1 MLRPEQRWRQLRIAV
16 VDVSAAR
23 AAIIE
28 EGLRDA
34 GLTDVTVLTE
44 RRGLAAALQ
53 RLAPDV
59 VLMDLA
65 NPSRDLLEESFLMS
79 RALARPIAMFVEQ
92 SDEATIGEAIDAGVS
107 AYVIDG
113 LRRERIEPILT
124 LAIKRFNAFSR
135 LQAELHEARTELAER
150 KTVDRAKAILMRS
163 RGMTEPE
170 AYALLRRTAM
180 NGNRRIADVAEAVI
194 TAASLLMGEQA

>member
-1 MLRPEQRWRQLRIAV
+1 M

-34 GLTDVTVLTE
+34 GLHDITILTE
-44 RRGLAAALQ
+44 RRGLAAALD
-53 RLAPDV
+53 AVCPDV

-79 RALARPIAMFVEQ
+79 RALSRPIAMFIDQ
-92 SDEATIGEAIDAGVS
+92 SDEATTGEAVDAGVS

-113 LRRERIEPILT
+113 LRRERIKPVLE
-124 LAIKRFNAFSR
+124 LAIKRFNAFAR
-135 LQAELHEARTELAER
+135 LQGELQEARTQLAER
-150 KTVDRAKAILMRS
+150 GVVDRAKALLMRS
-163 RGMTEPE
+163 RKIAEPE
-170 AYALLRRTAM
+170 AYALLRRAAM
-180 NGNRRIADVAEAVI
+180 NQNKRIGEVAEALI
-194 TAASLLMGEQA
+194 TASALLVGP

>member
-1 MLRPEQRWRQLRIAV
+1 MRIVV

-34 GLTDVTVLTE
+34 GLHDIVVLTQ
-44 RRGLAAALQ
+44 RSGLAAALEA
-53 RLAPDV
+53 LAPDV

-65 NPSRDLLEESFLMS
+65 NPSRDLLEESFMMS
-79 RALARPIAMFVEQ
+79 RSLSRPIAMFIDQ

-107 AYVIDG
+107 AYVVDG
-113 LRRERIEPILT
+113 LRRERIKPIVD

-135 LQAELHEARTELAER
+135 LQAELHEARTALAER
-150 KTVDRAKAILMRS
+150 GVLDRAKAILMRS
-163 RGMTEPE
+163 HGISEPK

-180 NGNRRIADVAEAVI
+180 NQSRRIVDVADALV
-194 TAASLLMGEQA
+194 TASTLLRGDR